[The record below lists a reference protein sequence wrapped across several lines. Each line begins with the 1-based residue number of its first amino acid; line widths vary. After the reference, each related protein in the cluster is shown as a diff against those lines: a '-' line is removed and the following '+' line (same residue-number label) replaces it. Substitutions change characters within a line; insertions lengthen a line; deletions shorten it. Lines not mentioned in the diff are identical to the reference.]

1 MASIHISGLD
11 EVMIMMDKLSNNS
24 LLVGAA
30 KEVVD
35 ASIPELENALK
46 AATASAADGHG
57 NNPGEL
63 VESIHTLPAK
73 ENSLG
78 VFGVARPDGV
88 DSDGNLMEDRFRW
101 LDRGVHRKG
110 DWQSTGKGIRDK
122 AIGSVQGSLE
132 AKMTELMEAKIGE
145 IAD

>member
-11 EVMIMMDKLSNNS
+11 EVMIMMDKLSNS
-24 LLVGAA
+24 SVLVAAA
-30 KEVVD
+30 KEVID
-35 ASIPELENALK
+35 SSIPELENALK
-46 AATASAADGHG
+46 SATASAAKGHG

-63 VESIHTLPAK
+63 VASIHTLPAK

-101 LDRGVHRKG
+101 LDRGVHRNG

-132 AKMTELMEAKIGE
+132 AKMTTMMEAKIGE